1 MRYLIKLY
9 KSQDP
14 AKIYIMYIIWMRN
27 EKRVLSKKIF
37 FVTTLKVLKMK
48 VKKDWNFLLSNE
60 GLYIQ
65 MEDQFRED
73 LYSNSFKMNDYY

>member
-1 MRYLIKLY
+1 MKKEFCPR
-9 KSQDP
+9 
-14 AKIYIMYIIWMRN
+14 
-27 EKRVLSKKIF
+27 KIF

-65 MEDQFRED
+65 IEEQFRED

>member
-1 MRYLIKLY
+1 
-9 KSQDP
+9 
-14 AKIYIMYIIWMRN
+14 MRN